1 MFPLRLSGSSSDSEA
16 DEDIPDNHQPHP
28 PTSSQA
34 HPLNSQLQ
42 SPPPQQQQSHL
53 IYSDEDIDN
62 TLNVIED
69 EQAATE
75 PVWNSN
81 SLYDRLEPIP
91 KETVNKPPKT
101 VPVSTSR
108 ASGGILSRIKS
119 RSKSPEALKPPELSK
134 PPSLH
139 QILSPPPPP
148 PPKIPNGQFVAPPGS
163 PHAASTSVT
172 TDTVSQKRR
181 YTDGDHQAWIT
192 LATSSPPEGQSQE
205 RSVDVGKTQVIRRQH
220 LTSVDNSAT
229 RDVVMA
235 WVKEQQ
241 SK

>member
-1 MFPLRLSGSSSDSEA
+1 MLSRLSGSSSDSDA
-16 DEDIPDNHQPHP
+16 DDVPDNHQPHP
-28 PTSSQA
+28 PTSSYT

-42 SPPPQQQQSHL
+42 SPPPQQQHTQSHL

-69 EQAATE
+69 KQISAE

-91 KETVNKPPKT
+91 KETVSRPPET
-101 VPVSTSR
+101 VSVTTSST
-108 ASGGILSRIKS
+108 SGGILSQIKS
-119 RSKSPEALKPPELSK
+119 RSRSPEALRPPEVSK

-139 QILSPPPPP
+139 QVLSPPPPP
-148 PPKIPNGQFVAPPGS
+148 PPKIPNGQFVAPPGP
-163 PHAASTSVT
+163 PHVASTSVT
-172 TDTVSQKRR
+172 TSSARR
-181 YTDGDHQAWIT
+181 HHADGDHQALMT
-192 LATSSPPEGQSQE
+192 SATDGPPESNSQE
-205 RSVDVGKTQVIRRQH
+205 RNVDTGKSQVVRRQH
-220 LTSVDNSAT
+220 LPSADNSAT
-229 RDVVMA
+229 RNVVMA